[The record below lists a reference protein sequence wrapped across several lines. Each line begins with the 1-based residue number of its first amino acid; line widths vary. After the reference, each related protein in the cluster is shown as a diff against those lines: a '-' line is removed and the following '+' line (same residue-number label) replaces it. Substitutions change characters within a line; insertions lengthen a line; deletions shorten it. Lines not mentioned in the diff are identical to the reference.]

1 MTSSTTTAAPRVK
14 VILVCRVI
22 ALYYSK
28 MV

>member
-1 MTSSTTTAAPRVK
+1 MTSSTTTAAPRIV